1 MGELTRLLTP
11 SEVGELLGIHGKTVE
26 RMARR
31 GELPGRRVGRYWRFA
46 EKNIAAWIDKPIT
59 SSLACGVPA
68 VSAGPISIQRGGH
81 AGT

>member
-1 MGELTRLLTP
+1 MDKLLTP
-11 SEVGELLGIHGKTVE
+11 AEVGEILGVHPKTVM
-26 RMARR
+26 RLAAR